1 MLLDAGFANIEVLS
15 CIHPKV
21 AHAMNKEAIKRISSE
36 LGRAEGKNI
45 ITLVPNRAGYRNFLD
60 LGLSPHGLNHTMGIF
75 FSAVEAHNLANLG
88 RPLME
93 TIDEY
98 KSFVSDAISRN
109 IRVAG
114 YISAALGYLE
124 PRSNIIIRTDVS
136 RINDYIDLLLDL
148 GVETVT
154 LSDLQGIAGKE
165 ETRTFFE
172 TLLNIRKNRGVDKLG
187 YHPHHVSGEKGIA
200 NSRVAYDLGIR
211 RFDSSLGGTGGCV
224 TGAPGNQPT
233 EGLIRFFPCIRGQ
246 NRNKRGE
253 IIIPDG
259 TGGEGTIQQDTPP
272 GFNLNRA
279 IRQWVT
285 STGLPPKQGL
295 LSGRRGAAR
304 PRWYRNRIWLQP

>member
-1 MLLDAGFANIEVLS
+1 LREYGQNVPANYLHIFTPEIRVKIASMLLDAGFANIEVLS

-88 RPLME
+88 RPLKE

-109 IRVAG
+109 IRVVG

-165 ETRTFFE
+165 ETRAFFE
-172 TLLNIRKNRGVDKLG
+172 NLLNIRKNRGVDKLG

-233 EGLIRFFPCIRGQ
+233 EGLIRFFHASGVKTGINEAKLSSLTELVERELYS
-246 NRNKRGE
+246 K
-253 IIIPDG
+253 IPL
-259 TGGEGTIQQDTPP
+259 P
-272 GFNLNRA
+272 
-279 IRQWVT
+279 V
-285 STGLPPKQGL
+285 ST
-295 LSGRRGAAR
+295 
-304 PRWYRNRIWLQP
+304 